1 MIEITEYRERMRL
14 TISAM
19 LMGEDLWVVLS
30 GHGRPHIGAVAVS
43 LPRPSPAGA
52 GAMAATTSVLA
63 VVGHK
68 EDQIVRRTAARLA
81 STLGAAVIVS
91 CGIHLEGA
99 SERTTENIAETV
111 AAMTEDLI
119 DAVTFRRSIPTG
131 GPCALAAPPPG

>member
-52 GAMAATTSVLA
+52 GAMAAVAGWCLL
-63 VVGHK
+63 
-68 EDQIVRRTAARLA
+68 RT
-81 STLGAAVIVS
+81 
-91 CGIHLEGA
+91 
-99 SERTTENIAETV
+99 
-111 AAMTEDLI
+111 
-119 DAVTFRRSIPTG
+119 IP
-131 GPCALAAPPPG
+131 